1 MTQLV
6 FFRSNSERYESKED
20 TFDISKI
27 QIDLEPNTL
36 QRELLMRNVSRINA
50 LPSDT
55 YIMYKTGSLHRD
67 FKKYPGN
74 TYPYLYDYSTN
85 RQISIVLTRTTY
97 PSICIPMKFV
107 DNRKLMMVFHR
118 LVAMCFLPNDDPNH
132 KITVDHLDEDKLN
145 YSLDN
150 LEWASM
156 SENTRRRK
164 KNND

>member
-1 MTQLV
+1 MKQLD
-6 FFRSNSERYESKED
+6 FFRSSERYESEED

-27 QIDLEPNTL
+27 QIDLEPNTR

-74 TYPYLYDYSTN
+74 IYPYLYDYSSN
-85 RQISIVLTRTTY
+85 RQIAVLLTRTTY
-97 PSICIPMKFV
+97 PSLGIPMKFV
-107 DNRKLMMVFHR
+107 DNRNLQMVFHR
-118 LVAMCFLPNDDPNH
+118 LIAMCFLPNDDPSH
-132 KITVDHLDEDKLN
+132 KITVDHLDGDKLN

-150 LEWASM
+150 LEWTSS
-156 SENTRRRK
+156 SENQRRK
-164 KNND
+164 S